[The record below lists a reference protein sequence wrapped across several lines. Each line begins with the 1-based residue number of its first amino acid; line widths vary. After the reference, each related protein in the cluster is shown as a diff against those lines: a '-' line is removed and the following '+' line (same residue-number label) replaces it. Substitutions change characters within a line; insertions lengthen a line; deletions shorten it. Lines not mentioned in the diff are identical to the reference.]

1 MDLTVDIVLTVIG
14 LVIGF
19 LVSAMIHNMRSGSN
33 SGSTDELNA
42 ESDANSAAG
51 TAEAAPAER
60 RPTDPPPAPEL
71 VEAARIWRD
80 RLNGQLVI
88 EVDNKLY
95 KIVGELNPILR
106 DRLGIVSGELRAW
119 LENDAERTYPAPKPA
134 QPPPSATLREQPEPV
149 TGLRVEPAR
158 PSINPLRLFA
168 RAIQEMDKPKLDL
181 SPASIAAQ
189 IDEILQRKM
198 EDTLLE
204 GRSIRLMELPGQG
217 MVVMVGLDK
226 YDDVDAIPDE
236 KVRRLIR
243 EAVAEWE
250 ETSIPD
256 RER

>member
-1 MDLTVDIVLTVIG
+1 MDLTIDIVLTVIG

-19 LVSAMIHNMRSGSN
+19 LFSAVIHNMRSGSN
-33 SGSTDELNA
+33 ATSTA
-42 ESDANSAAG
+42 EADAEPDANSSAG
-51 TAEAAPAER
+51 MAEAAPAETQ
-60 RPTDPPPAPEL
+60 PTDPPPAPDL

-80 RLNGQLVI
+80 RLSGQLVI
-88 EVDNKLY
+88 EVDSKLY

-106 DRLGIVSGELRAW
+106 DRLGIVSSELRAW
-119 LENDAERTYPAPKPA
+119 LEDNPERSYPAPAPVN
-134 QPPPSATLREQPEPV
+134 PRPSATLREQPDPE

-189 IDEILQRKM
+189 IDEILQSKL

-204 GRSIRLMELPGQG
+204 DRSIRLMELPGQG
-217 MVVMVGLDK
+217 MVVMVGLEK
-226 YDDVDAIPDE
+226 YEDVDAIPDE
-236 KVRRLIR
+236 EVRHLIR

-250 ETSIPD
+250 ATSIPD